1 MADKSRTQ
9 FPKMGDEW
17 ITKNLINCSGDRS
30 PYTITVGKKTE
41 GRGASPTGVKKNRNN
56 NGMIHEANGPTFR
69 PVTTL
74 YKQNAAE
81 ASATQRNTKL
91 VPNAIGDRDFWAAR
105 QYSQG
110 NGVV

>member
-1 MADKSRTQ
+1 MADKTTTS

-17 ITKNLINCSGDRS
+17 ITDNLINCSGDRS
-30 PYTITVGKKTE
+30 PYTITVGKKTQ
-41 GRGASPTGVKKNRNN
+41 GRGASPTGVKKNR
-56 NGMIHEANGPTFR
+56 GASMINEAHGPTFR

-74 YKQNAAE
+74 YAQNAAE
-81 ASATQRNTKL
+81 ASATQRNTRI
-91 VPNAIGDRDFWAAR
+91 VPSALGDRDFYAAR

>member
-1 MADKSRTQ
+1 MADKTRSQ

-17 ITKNLINCSGDRS
+17 ITENLINCSGNRS
-30 PYTITVGKKTE
+30 PYTTPVPRKTQ

-56 NGMIHEANGPTFR
+56 NGMIQEAHGPTFR

-81 ASATQRNTKL
+81 ASATQRNTRI
-91 VPNAIGDRDFWAAR
+91 VPAAVGDRDFWAAR

>member
-1 MADKSRTQ
+1 MADKTTTS

-17 ITKNLINCSGDRS
+17 ITKNLINCSGNRS
-30 PYTITVGKKTE
+30 PYTTPIPKKTE
-41 GRGASPTGVKKNRNN
+41 GRGASPTGVKKNR
-56 NGMIHEANGPTFR
+56 GASMINEAHGPTFR

-81 ASATQRNTKL
+81 ASATCRNTKL
-91 VPNAIGDRDFWAAR
+91 VPSAVGDRDFWAAR